1 MPILSLSRRS
11 SLLLPVLLAACG
23 DKPRRTDFPRF
34 NYDFYTKFQLNVRTV
49 DIETRFVPAKDK
61 YDVAYLSPADP
72 IAAVRQI
79 GEDRVKAL
87 GNTNRAV
94 FAVVDA
100 TLTQRGDVVRGA
112 LEATLELYSDANV
125 SQGYV
130 QARAERKHTGDVDDL
145 RGTLYDMVATMKDD
159 LNLELEHQIRSKMK
173 SWLIE
178 GVNATPEKVDSAPLT
193 APGRR

>member
-1 MPILSLSRRS
+1 MKSTAQAADAVQRENAAAPAPDRRPD
-11 SLLLPVLLAACG
+11 PVRRRVAAAG
-23 DKPRRTDFPRF
+23 T
-34 NYDFYTKFQLNVRTV
+34 
-49 DIETRFVPAKDK
+49 
-61 YDVAYLSPADP
+61 PADP